1 MAQKD
6 ERPNV
11 VESSGNVFADLELP
25 EADELLAKAKLAKKI
40 GDIIKGR
47 RLSQVQAAEV
57 LGTTQPKVSNLING
71 RLQGFSMERL
81 LRFLNAFD
89 RDVQIVIKPRSS
101 TRRRAR
107 FTVELS

>member
-1 MAQKD
+1 MAQKN

-25 EADELLAKAKLAKKI
+25 EAEELLAKAKLAKKI

-47 RLSQVQAAEV
+47 RLSQAQAAEV

-89 RDVQIVIKPRSS
+89 RDVQIVIKTRPRS
-101 TRRRAR
+101 RRRSR
-107 FTVELS
+107 FTVELT

>member
-89 RDVQIVIKPRSS
+89 RDVQIVIKPRSR

-107 FTVELS
+107 FTVELT